1 MNKNKKFHSTG
12 NRNLKVRT
20 MSPLIVANS
29 KDYELH
35 QDDNIIT
42 LKHPS
47 IEEFWFAILYMFKF
61 EHQYTK
67 EHAL

>member
-1 MNKNKKFHSTG
+1 
-12 NRNLKVRT
+12 
-20 MSPLIVANS
+20 MSSLIVANS

-35 QDDNIIT
+35 QDDNIMT
-42 LKHPS
+42 LKHPC

>member
-1 MNKNKKFHSTG
+1 
-12 NRNLKVRT
+12 